1 MKFIIAIATVWF
13 LTSAAAFAGSV
24 TAELDRRQTSIEE
37 PFWLTITIQGSLD
50 EVLNAPE
57 SQDFEFVKTG
67 ESTNISIVNGSVTK
81 ERQYTFQVRPLR
93 QGALSIPSF
102 IAKIDGRDEKT
113 LPIEVQ
119 VAATGQQQNGGIK
132 PNVKKLVFVE
142 RDIPKTTLYEGQAIR
157 STGRLLTRT
166 RLTGATPVRDPS
178 PMWRVIA
185 VDGQR
190 NRDVTRDGVNYSVV
204 EIDEVLIPLKAGKL
218 AVPQFGINASWI
230 QETRRSERRRPS
242 SVFDLFQQGMFNMG
256 EEVSRKLVSESMQ
269 LDVKPLP
276 TPKPSGFSDM
286 VGAFTLKATVSDR
299 EIVAGETV
307 TLTIDLSGQG
317 ALDRMQDFKVRVTGV
332 RVYDDKP
339 ELSEKVEPGA
349 GLVSTKRFKFA
360 VVPQQPGELSLGSIK
375 LTAFNPFTERYEELL
390 ADLGMVSVKE
400 GVSHAKSEQSPSD
413 VNTPHSSQQPIKASP
428 EVSALVP
435 RQVDAVARSDKRWWL
450 SPWILA
456 FEVLAMS
463 LMLAWMLLRKFSVP
477 RNKKKSNEAVIRQMC
492 DSLRSELN
500 SGDLKKVILSTLALI
515 RQALAIPGQDSKAMT
530 SADIMSSASKNK
542 VDQSVLL
549 SFTRVLEVADRLQY
563 GGEDGASI
571 SDQLKSD
578 INRLIDYCQSRVGHD

>member
-1 MKFIIAIATVWF
+1 LKFIIAIATGLF
-13 LTSAAAFAGSV
+13 LTASAAFAGSV
-24 TAELDRRQTSIEE
+24 TAEVDRRQTSIEE
-37 PFWLTITIQGSLD
+37 PFWLTITVQGSLD

-102 IAKIDGRDEKT
+102 VVKIDGRDEKT

-119 VAATGQQQNGGIK
+119 VAGTGQQQKGEMK
-132 PNVKKLVFVE
+132 PDAKKLVFVE

-178 PMWRVIA
+178 PMWRVIP

-190 NRDVTRDGVNYSVV
+190 NRDVTRDGVKYSAV
-204 EIDEVLIPLKAGKL
+204 EMDEVLIPLKAGKL

-230 QETRRSERRRPS
+230 QETRRTERRRPN

-256 EEVSRKLVSESMQ
+256 EEVSRKLVSESTQ
-269 LDVKPLP
+269 LDVKLLP

-286 VGAFTLKATVSDR
+286 VGAFTLKAAVSDR

-317 ALDRMQDFKVRVTGV
+317 ALDRMQDFKVRVAGV

-360 VVPQQPGELSLGSIK
+360 VVPQQPGELSLGRIK
-375 LTAFNPFTERYEELL
+375 LIAFNPFTERYEELS
-390 ADLGMVSVKE
+390 ADLGIVSVKE
-400 GVSHAKSEQSPSD
+400 GVSHAKSDQNPSD
-413 VNTPHSSQQPIKASP
+413 VTTPYGSQQPTNASP

-435 RQVDAVARSDKRWWL
+435 KQVDTDARSDKRWWL
-450 SPWILA
+450 NPWILA
-456 FEVLAMS
+456 FEVLALS
-463 LMLAWMLLRKFSVP
+463 LIVAWVLLRKFALP
-477 RNKKKSNEAVIRQMC
+477 RNKKKSTEAAIRQMC
-492 DSLRSELN
+492 DSLRAELHT
-500 SGDLKKVILSTLALI
+500 GDLNKVIFSTLAII
-515 RQALAIPGQDSKAMT
+515 RQVLAIPGQDSKAMT
-530 SADIMSSASKNK
+530 SADLMTSASKNK

-549 SFTRVLEVADRLQY
+549 SLTRVLEVADRLQY
-563 GGEDGASI
+563 GGGHGVSI
-571 SDQLKSD
+571 SDQLRSD
-578 INRLIDYCQSRVGHD
+578 INRLIDYCQSKVGHD